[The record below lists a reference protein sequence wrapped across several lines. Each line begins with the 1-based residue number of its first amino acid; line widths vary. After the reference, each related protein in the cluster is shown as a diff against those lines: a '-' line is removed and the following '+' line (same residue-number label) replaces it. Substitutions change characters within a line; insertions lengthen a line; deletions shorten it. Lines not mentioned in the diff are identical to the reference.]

1 MVKTFCTSSLFFF
14 LSLGWGIGA
23 AAQTEN
29 TPVLQEDSIV
39 EIKRSAATQE
49 QLQNALQNK
58 GDDYVPRT
66 EHVNA
71 IGHPLYTNRLILED
85 SPYLLQH
92 AHNPVDWYAWGPQ
105 AFAKAQQENKPIF
118 LSIGYSTCHWCHVME
133 KESFENPLIARLLNK
148 YFVAVKVDRERR
160 PDVDATYMAAVML
173 MMGYGGWP
181 MSSFL
186 SPEGKTFYGDTYF
199 PPAEFT
205 QVLQEIHQLWQ
216 QNQSKF
222 LTQADEIADA
232 VATLSA
238 RQAKVATLEV
248 SAIHNG
254 LTRIMSAYDELNGG
268 YSQAPKFPNEPLL
281 YFLLNHVEH
290 RFDQDVLNSLQHT
303 LDAMLRGGIYDQIGG
318 GFHRYSTDY
327 QWLVPHFEKM
337 LYNQANLSRTYLRG
351 WKLTRN
357 NAFKRV
363 ARSTLDYVLREM
375 TALGGG
381 FYSATDADSEG
392 HEGRFFLWTPAQIK
406 AALNQDDA
414 ELALDLY
421 DVSAK
426 GNFEGRNILHLAE
439 TLEAYA
445 KNHQLDLDTL
455 VKRIARINRRLL
467 ETRQQRIPPALD
479 TKIITAWNGM
489 MITALTQAG
498 DMLNE
503 ADYLAAATRAAEF
516 IWLHNRNVDGDL
528 LRASLDGHAS
538 VAANQEDYAYLAESF
553 LTLFDV
559 TGQYLWLQRAEQLTD
574 TMLAQFWD
582 KNSGGFFLGSEKSA
596 LVAMGRIKNSSDGA
610 MSSGNSVAL
619 HVLQKLSRRT
629 SNLEYGKYAQA
640 SLSAFSST
648 LIDNPSTLPYMLS
661 AANDL
666 FNGETGAHL
675 YAAHGAVAVHAELGT
690 HQELTLNL
698 SIRPGWHINAHQ
710 PLQKYLIPT
719 SVQMAEDSK
728 AWRIEHLAY
737 PKAKHRTLG
746 FQSEPLALYEGEIKI
761 KAVLTKTTETSIAD
775 RPPAIEFRLQACSH
789 SLCLA
794 PETLRL
800 IP

>member
-1 MVKTFCTSSLFFF
+1 ML
-14 LSLGWGIGA
+14 
-23 AAQTEN
+23 
-29 TPVLQEDSIV
+29 PEDSIV

-49 QLQNALQNK
+49 QLQNALQDK

-66 EHVNA
+66 EHVDTK
-71 IGHPLYTNRLILED
+71 GRPLYTNRLILED

-133 KESFENPLIARLLNK
+133 KESFENPLIARLLNI
-148 YFVAVKVDRERR
+148 YFVSIKVDRERR
-160 PDVDATYMAAVML
+160 PDVDATYMAAVKL

-205 QVLQEIHQLWQ
+205 RVLQEIHQFWQ
-216 QNQSKF
+216 QNQSEF
-222 LTQADEIADA
+222 LAQADEVADA
-232 VATLSA
+232 VAALSA
-238 RQAKVATLEV
+238 TQARVATIEV
-248 SAIHNG
+248 SAINNG
-254 LTRIMSAYDELNGG
+254 LSRIMSAYDEHNGG
-268 YSQAPKFPNEPLL
+268 FSQAPKFPNEPLL

-290 RFDQDVLNSLQHT
+290 RFNQDVLNALQHT

-327 QWLVPHFEKM
+327 RWLVPHFEKM
-337 LYNQANLSRTYLRG
+337 LYNQANLSRIYLRG

-357 NAFKRV
+357 SAFKRV
-363 ARSTLDYVLREM
+363 ARNTLDYVLREM
-375 TALGGG
+375 TASDGG

-406 AALNQDDA
+406 AALNHDDA
-414 ELALDLY
+414 ELALDIY
-421 DVSAK
+421 DVSAQ
-426 GNFEGRNILHLAE
+426 GNFEGRNILHLGE
-439 TLEAYA
+439 SLEVYA
-445 KNHQLDLDTL
+445 KNHQLDPDTF
-455 VKRIARINRRLL
+455 VKRIARINQRLL
-467 ETRQQRIPPALD
+467 ETRQRRIPPSLD

-489 MITALTQAG
+489 MITALAQAG
-498 DMLNE
+498 DMLDD
-503 ADYLAAATRAAEF
+503 AHYRTAAIRAAEF
-516 IWLHNRNVDGDL
+516 IWRYNRNEDGDL
-528 LRASLDGHAS
+528 LRASLDGRAS
-538 VAANQEDYAYLAESF
+538 VAASQEDYAYLAESF
-553 LTLFDV
+553 LMLFDI
-559 TGQYLWLQRAEQLTD
+559 TGQHLWLQRAEKLTD

-596 LVAMGRIKNSSDGA
+596 LTAMGRIKDSSDGA
-610 MSSGNSVAL
+610 MPSGNSVAL

-629 SNLEYGKYAQA
+629 NNLEYGKYAQA

-648 LIDNPSTLPYMLS
+648 LMSNPSTLPYMLS

-675 YAAHGAVAVHAELGT
+675 YAAHGAIAVHAELGT
-690 HQELTLNL
+690 HQDLTLNL

-719 SVQMAEDSK
+719 SVKLAEDSK
-728 AWRIEHLAY
+728 GWRIEHLDY
-737 PKAKHRTLG
+737 PKAERRTLG
-746 FQSEPLALYEGEIKI
+746 FQSEPLALYEGEIEI
-761 KAVLTKTTETSIAD
+761 KAVLTKTNKTSIVD
-775 RPPAIEFRLQACSH
+775 RPPPIELRLQACSN